1 MEGIIATPEFQI
13 SLLLFVAL
21 GGYLIAS
28 RINQSAVV
36 GIILVGI
43 LVGPSVL
50 GLVDYN
56 DFVRGLAHLGAVI
69 LLFVIGFEFK
79 IQEIFKP
86 SYGLIALVGV
96 IVPWIGG
103 YWVSLVFGFNFAS
116 AIFVGTALTATS
128 IAITANVL
136 QEMGKLQT
144 GPAKA
149 IIGAAVIDDILSLMA
164 LAVTGEVVAGSF
176 SPEIIV
182 IILAKTVAFLVI
194 GAVFGIYVVSSFLMK
209 LDRTAF
215 AAKYPEFIFIFAM
228 MFAFL
233 YAILAELVGL
243 SAIVGAFIAGISFES
258 VNLTRSRDVKEGAE
272 YLKIIFAAIFFAS
285 LGVIADFHA
294 VTPDIIVFL
303 AVLTVI
309 AILTKVLGCAIPA
322 RATGMC
328 TKDSLIVGFGMAPRG
343 EVAMIVAL
351 IGLEQEFINQGI
363 FVSIV
368 VMSLLT
374 TLITPII
381 YRNWFYRGEYCDSAG
396 TYKIPPLSYLP
407 EDGLESILS
416 LPTGHHP
423 PSRSR
428 MVAVRTIPIPIAAI
442 SLQFAW

>member
-103 YWVSLVFGFNFAS
+103 YWVSIVFGFNFAS

-194 GAVFGIYVVSSFLMK
+194 GAVFGIYVVSSFLMR

-309 AILTKVLGCAIPA
+309 AILTKVVGCAIPA

-396 TYKIPPLSYLP
+396 EI
-407 EDGLESILS
+407 
-416 LPTGHHP
+416 
-423 PSRSR
+423 
-428 MVAVRTIPIPIAAI
+428 
-442 SLQFAW
+442 